1 MMRMLTFVL
10 AMVLA
15 LPAWS
20 VEPDE
25 MLDDPVLEERAR
37 DISKGLRCLVC
48 RNENIDESNADL
60 ARDLRI
66 LLRELLLRQ
75 QLMKMED
82 LALTALEGSGQAT
95 DRAAVEEVLTVV
107 RETLSSRE
115 QRLDYVWRA
124 ALEGLGENRRLAED
138 LAQQANGLIDVKA
151 GNAEVVGFIV
161 DRYGEFVLLK
171 PTMKGANLILWI
183 AAPVMLI
190 TALGVVFFYIRRR
203 ASEEPEPDLDPE
215 EQARLKEILGS

>member
-82 LALTALEGSGQAT
+82 LALAALGDSVAAN
-95 DRAAVEEVLTVV
+95 DPAAVEEVLTAV

-203 ASEEPEPDLDPE
+203 ASEEPEPDLNPE